1 VTAPSGHPARAA
13 PPRSVTNALAE
24 AAALGPYFDLAIGDE
39 TQRWQPAADLYH
51 AGLDSFIAAASEQL
65 GVTETRVS
73 ASIVQLGHAS
83 RLWSP
88 VLASALLCGVVPDLA
103 DLRVRPERPV
113 RLGVPAPG
121 GWLAADPAEMARLA
135 YRAVMTEQVEPLV
148 RGLRVKVAD
157 GLLWGNA
164 ASAMTGALSVLV
176 AARPDQE
183 QAART
188 LAGLLLNTG
197 RLRGTGIFTGPGIE
211 FRRNSCCLYY
221 RVPGGGTCADCSLTA
236 PAP

>member
-1 VTAPSGHPARAA
+1 VTSQSVHPARAA
-13 PPRSVTNALAE
+13 SPRSVTLALAA
-24 AAALGPYFDLAIGDE
+24 AAALGPYFDLAVGNE
-39 TQRWQPAADLYH
+39 TQRWRPAADVYH
-51 AGLDSFIAAASEQL
+51 AGLDSFIAAAGEQL

-88 VLASALLCGVVPDLA
+88 VLASALLRGVVPDLA
-103 DLRVRPERPV
+103 DLRVGAERPA
-113 RLGVPAPG
+113 RLGVPAPR
-121 GWLAADPAEMARLA
+121 GWLATDPAELARLA
-135 YRAVMTEQVEPLV
+135 YRVVMTEQVEPLV

-176 AARPDQE
+176 AARPGQE

-188 LAGLLLNTG
+188 LAGLLLDTG
-197 RLRGTGIFTGPGIE
+197 RLRGTGRFTGPGIQ

-221 RVPGGGTCADCSLTA
+221 RIPGGGTCGDCSLTA
-236 PAP
+236 RAP